1 MEGCINRKDITLM
14 NFKNKKYEDKGTLKK
29 RLHKEIKRNWQLYLL
44 VLLPLTYLII
54 FKYIPMYGVQIAFR
68 DYKVSLGIWESEWVG
83 LKHFQRFLSNYKF
96 EEILWNTIII
106 SLYSFATFPFPII
119 LALALNSIQNQRFK
133 KLVQTVT
140 YIPHFISTVIMVG
153 MIIQFLDA
161 RSGVINQIITLFGG
175 EAQNFMAKP
184 EYFRH
189 IYVWT
194 GVWQGI
200 GYGSIMYLAA
210 LTSISPELHEAAT
223 LDGANLIQRIWHVD
237 IPGIMP
243 TISIMLIMR
252 CGTILGV
259 GYEKVY
265 LMQNSLNLRASEVI
279 STYVYKQ
286 GLESAIPQY
295 SYSAAIG
302 LFVTLINMI
311 MLIICNKLCDKLSG
325 SSLF

>member
-1 MEGCINRKDITLM
+1 MRT
-14 NFKNKKYEDKGTLKK
+14 KKQNYGEKTPIKK
-29 RLHKEIKRNWQLYLL
+29 RLFREIKRNGQLYLI
-44 VLLPLTYLII
+44 VLLPLAYLII

-68 DYKVSLGIWESEWVG
+68 DYKITKGIWESDWVG
-83 LKHFQRFLSNYKF
+83 LKHFQKFLSNYKF
-96 EEILWNTIII
+96 KEILWNTISI
-106 SLYSFATFPFPII
+106 SLYSFITFPFPII
-119 LALALNSIQNQRFK
+119 LALALNSAKNQRYK
-133 KLVQTVT
+133 KIVQMVT
-140 YIPHFISTVIMVG
+140 YAPHFISTVVLVG

-161 RSGVINQIITLFGG
+161 RSGMINEIVRLFGG
-175 EAQNFMAKP
+175 EAQNFLAKP

-210 LTSISPELHEAAT
+210 LSSVSPELHEAAT
-223 LDGANLIQRIWHVD
+223 LDGANLLQRIWHVD
-237 IPGIMP
+237 IPGILP
-243 TISIMLIMR
+243 TVSIMLIMR
-252 CGTILGV
+252 CGSILSV

-265 LMQNSLNLRASEVI
+265 LLQNSLNIKTSEVI

-286 GLESAIPQY
+286 GLQAAIPQY
-295 SYSAAIG
+295 SYSTAIG
-302 LFVTLINMI
+302 LFITLINMV